1 MEFQIE
7 AASIKYLDIFY
18 RIELQC
24 FNEEAFAKQQIAY
37 LLTDFNTIALD
48 AKTGADIAGF
58 IIAQIEFEDQE
69 YGHII
74 TLNIAPKYRHKGV
87 ATKLLAEIESYL
99 RRRGIREC
107 RLEVREDNHAAIK
120 LYHKLGYQTIGKLER
135 YYGKKHGFYLKK
147 SL

>member
-7 AASIKYLDIFY
+7 AANIKNLDTFY

-24 FNEEAFAKQQIAY
+24 FKEEAFAKQQIAY

-48 AKTGADIAGF
+48 AKAGADIAGF

-87 ATKLLAEIESYL
+87 ATKLLTETECYIKQ
-99 RRRGIREC
+99 RGIQEC

-120 LYHKLGYQTIGKLER
+120 LYNKLGYQTISKLER